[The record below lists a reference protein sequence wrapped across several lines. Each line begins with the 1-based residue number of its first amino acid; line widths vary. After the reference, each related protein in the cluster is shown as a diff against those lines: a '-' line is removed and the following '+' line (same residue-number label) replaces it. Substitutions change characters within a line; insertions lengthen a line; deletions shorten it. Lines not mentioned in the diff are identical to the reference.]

1 MQKLYQFVILEL
13 QLTQIRIIA
22 RIGYLSGVT
31 CILLYIFTQT
41 RKRRSESNCSNS
53 PSFNFPMS
61 IFGLYTHWQCG
72 RAHRK
77 TDTRD

>member
-1 MQKLYQFVILEL
+1 MQELYQFVILEL
-13 QLTQIRIIA
+13 QVTQITIFA
-22 RIGYLSGVT
+22 RVGSISSVT

-53 PSFNFPMS
+53 SSFNFPMS
-61 IFGLYTHWQCG
+61 IFGLYTQCG
-72 RAHRK
+72 RAHRE